1 MPNSK
6 TTSYILAAVKLIG
19 ILLKVSTGAGFCPV
33 FPGMNRT
40 HCGHMQSS
48 LLSLC
53 LSGPVIPCKC
63 WICFKMLSTELG
75 SATAAGVQHVLT
87 QSPLKLVGSLG
98 QVLSKKLTEEK
109 HLLENLHD
117 TRIFSLN
124 QNSLFF
130 INYIEFIYFPFM
142 SVFFKLHPEAS
153 MRAGSIKSFWF
164 KMIWFLMCIDLLFSC
179 YDFANLIVQGSLCY
193 LAKIPHFEPK
203 HTLFQ
208 KYFPSAWFLNT

>member
-1 MPNSK
+1 MITLIIFLYHSSVLLLTKGTTCFRPWRDMPNSK

-124 QNSLFF
+124 QN
-130 INYIEFIYFPFM
+130 Y
-142 SVFFKLHPEAS
+142 
-153 MRAGSIKSFWF
+153 
-164 KMIWFLMCIDLLFSC
+164 LFSSS
-179 YDFANLIVQGSLCY
+179 I
-193 LAKIPHFEPK
+193 
-203 HTLFQ
+203 T
-208 KYFPSAWFLNT
+208 